1 MQRMHYQENAWNEHS
16 LFAFFVRNEFTL
28 TGMRVLDELYGLRQ
42 EAKSPPYIS
51 LNGDL
56 AKLRIERKIVPF
68 SLFLKLNKKCKRKS
82 PNQKGQGFI
91 VI

>member
-1 MQRMHYQENAWNEHS
+1 MQRMHNQENAWNEHS

-28 TGMRVLDELYGLRQ
+28 TGMRVLDEMYGLRQ

-56 AKLRIERKIVPF
+56 AKFRIEREIVPF
-68 SLFLKLNKKCKRKS
+68 SLFLKLN
-82 PNQKGQGFI
+82 
-91 VI
+91 

>member
-16 LFAFFVRNEFTL
+16 LFAFFVRNEFAP

-42 EAKSPPYIS
+42 EAKRLPYIS

-82 PNQKGQGFI
+82 PDLSGWGFI

>member
-28 TGMRVLDELYGLRQ
+28 TGMRVLDEMYGLQQ

-56 AKLRIERKIVPF
+56 AKLKSNKIQSPF
-68 SLFLKLNKKCKRKS
+68 R
-82 PNQKGQGFI
+82 
-91 VI
+91 

>member
-1 MQRMHYQENAWNEHS
+1 MQRMQYQENAWNEHS

-28 TGMRVLDELYGLRQ
+28 TGMRVLDEMYGLRQ

-56 AKLRIERKIVPF
+56 AKLKSNKIQSPF
-68 SLFLKLNKKCKRKS
+68 R
-82 PNQKGQGFI
+82 
-91 VI
+91 

>member
-68 SLFLKLNKKCKRKS
+68 SLFLKLNKKM
-82 PNQKGQGFI
+82 QKKKPQPERSGLQYY
-91 VI
+91 

>member
-28 TGMRVLDELYGLRQ
+28 TGMRVLDEMYGLRQ

-56 AKLRIERKIVPF
+56 AKLKSNKIQSPF
-68 SLFLKLNKKCKRKS
+68 R
-82 PNQKGQGFI
+82 
-91 VI
+91 

>member
-1 MQRMHYQENAWNEHS
+1 MHYQENAWNEHS

-28 TGMRVLDELYGLRQ
+28 TGMRVLDEMYGLRQ

-56 AKLRIERKIVPF
+56 AKLKSNKIQSPF
-68 SLFLKLNKKCKRKS
+68 R
-82 PNQKGQGFI
+82 
-91 VI
+91 

>member
-28 TGMRVLDELYGLRQ
+28 TGMRVLDEMYGLRQ

-51 LNGDL
+51 LNADL
-56 AKLRIERKIVPF
+56 AK
-68 SLFLKLNKKCKRKS
+68 
-82 PNQKGQGFI
+82 
-91 VI
+91 

>member
-42 EAKSPPYIS
+42 EAKGPPYIS

-56 AKLRIERKIVPF
+56 AKLKSNKIQSPF
-68 SLFLKLNKKCKRKS
+68 R
-82 PNQKGQGFI
+82 
-91 VI
+91 

>member
-1 MQRMHYQENAWNEHS
+1 MQRMHYQENAWIEHS

-56 AKLRIERKIVPF
+56 AKLRIEREIVPF
-68 SLFLKLNKKCKRKS
+68 SLFLKLN
-82 PNQKGQGFI
+82 
-91 VI
+91 

>member
-28 TGMRVLDELYGLRQ
+28 TGMRVLDELYGLRL

-56 AKLRIERKIVPF
+56 AKLKSNKIQSPF
-68 SLFLKLNKKCKRKS
+68 R
-82 PNQKGQGFI
+82 
-91 VI
+91 

>member
-56 AKLRIERKIVPF
+56 AKLKSNKIQSPF
-68 SLFLKLNKKCKRKS
+68 R
-82 PNQKGQGFI
+82 
-91 VI
+91 